1 MVKIWKADLYHDELY
16 ADAWVIDKK
25 LGSEWR
31 QHLLRD
37 KSQPHQL
44 KELSVRIE
52 ADIFVG
58 DYFEANSIPA
68 VSERVKN
75 VLLAEVPEYVEFF
88 PIQAFHH
95 GKKITKDSFFI
106 MYIKEKT
113 DCFDWEKSV
122 YRTSILNNGKKSI
135 ISIQKLVLLED
146 RIKDKKVVRVAE
158 VNYNIIAI
166 REDLCQIILNSGAK
180 GIEFK
185 ELEQTL
191 W

>member
-1 MVKIWKADLYHDELY
+1 MIKIWKEDTFHDELY

-25 LGSEWR
+25 IWFEWI
-31 QHLLRD
+31 QYILYD
-37 KSQPHQL
+37 KLQPNNL
-44 KELSVRIE
+44 EELSVRIE

-58 DYFEANSIPA
+58 DYFEANSIPV

-75 VLLAEVPEYVEFF
+75 LLLAEVPEYVEFF
-88 PIQAFHH
+88 PIQVFHH
-95 GKKITKDSFFI
+95 GKKMSKDSFFI

-122 YRTSILNNGKKSI
+122 YETQILNNGEKSV
-135 ISIQKLVLLED
+135 ISIRKLVLLSD
-146 RIKDKKVVRVAE
+146 RIKDKKIVRVAE
-158 VNYNIIAI
+158 VGYNVFGV
-166 REDLCQIILNSGAK
+166 REDLCQKILNSGVK

-185 ELEQTL
+185 ELSETR

>member
-1 MVKIWKADLYHDELY
+1 MGNRQKIWFEWSQY
-16 ADAWVIDKK
+16 I
-25 LGSEWR
+25 LG
-31 QHLLRD
+31 D

-58 DYFEANSIPA
+58 DYFEANSIPV
-68 VSERVKN
+68 VSEKVKN
-75 VLLAEVPEYVEFF
+75 LLLAEVPEYVDFF

-113 DCFDWEKSV
+113 DCFDWKKSV
-122 YRTSILNNGKKSI
+122 YRTSILNNGEKSMR
-135 ISIQKLVLLED
+135 SIHKLVLLED
-146 RIKDKKVVRVAE
+146 NIKDKKIVRVAE
-158 VNYNIIAI
+158 VGFNIIAV

-185 ELEQTL
+185 ELSQTL

>member
-1 MVKIWKADLYHDELY
+1 MVKIWEVDLSKDELY

-25 LGSEWR
+25 IWFEWI
-31 QHLLRD
+31 QCVLHD
-37 KSQPHQL
+37 KSQAHQL

-58 DYFEANSIPA
+58 DYFEANSIPV

-88 PIQAFHH
+88 PVQVFHH
-95 GKKITKDSFFI
+95 GKERTKDSFFI

-122 YRTSILNNGKKSI
+122 YRASILNNGEKSMR
-135 ISIQKLVLLED
+135 SIHKLVLLED
-146 RIKDKKVVRVAE
+146 RIEHKKIVRVAE
-158 VNYNIIAI
+158 VGFNIIAV

-180 GIEFK
+180 SIEFK
-185 ELEQTL
+185 EPHQTL

>member
-1 MVKIWKADLYHDELY
+1 MVKIWEVDLYYDELY
-16 ADAWVIDKK
+16 ADAWVIDRN
-25 LGSEWR
+25 LGFEWS
-31 QHLLRD
+31 QYILGD

-44 KELSVRIE
+44 KQLLVRID

-58 DYFEANSIPA
+58 DYFEANSIPV

-75 VLLAEVPEYVEFF
+75 LLLAEVPEYVEFF
-88 PIQAFHH
+88 PVQVFHH
-95 GKKITKDSFFI
+95 GKERTKDSFFI

-122 YRTSILNNGKKSI
+122 YRTSIFNNGEKSMR
-135 ISIQKLVLLED
+135 SINKLVLLED
-146 RIKDKKVVRVAE
+146 GIKDKKIVRVAE
-158 VNYNIIAI
+158 VGFNIIGV
-166 REDLCQIILNSGAK
+166 REDLCQKILNSGAK

-185 ELEQTL
+185 EPQQTL